1 MRDKISVDDL
11 LLYIM
16 RRMQDI
22 ENCAKVISD
31 KKDKKFLILK
41 KRYDKLSN
49 QMEIIDSIYCEYI
62 MYIQNLTSNIISE
75 EKNTSS
81 YIET

>member
-31 KKDKKFLILK
+31 KKDKKL
-41 KRYDKLSN
+41 
-49 QMEIIDSIYCEYI
+49 
-62 MYIQNLTSNIISE
+62 
-75 EKNTSS
+75 
-81 YIET
+81 

>member
-62 MYIQNLTSNIISE
+62 MYIQLE
-75 EKNTSS
+75 FGK
-81 YIET
+81 

>member
-1 MRDKISVDDL
+1 
-11 LLYIM
+11 M

-22 ENCAKVISD
+22 ENCAKLLVI
-31 KKDKKFLILK
+31 KDKKFIL

-75 EKNTSS
+75 KTISN
-81 YIET
+81 IET